1 MRLPHHSG
9 YLWRCSL
16 KIKGEKEKLCRLPIA
31 NMPFYIVYSKANCTT
46 NSLQACNKAVLLFG
60 VVLAKVKY
68 PATKIIR
75 YVENH
80 PEKKMGNMGS
90 RAACSLT
97 QETCTSTN
105 LPGARH
111 FSAKSNQIFRH
122 YSGVWTN
129 HCMQNILSHQ
139 VTKPYSSRMNSVLS
153 ASNGIIRGPV
163 ASSSI
168 I

>member
-16 KIKGEKEKLCRLPIA
+16 KIKGEKEKLSRLPMA

-80 PEKKMGNMGS
+80 PEKKRGTWAVEQPVRS
-90 RAACSLT
+90 RKRPVQVQT
-97 QETCTSTN
+97 Y
-105 LPGARH
+105 PGPD
-111 FSAKSNQIFRH
+111 IFLQRVIK
-122 YSGVWTN
+122 YF
-129 HCMQNILSHQ
+129 
-139 VTKPYSSRMNSVLS
+139 
-153 ASNGIIRGPV
+153 GIIQVCEPIIACKIFFHTKSLNHTPV
-163 ASSSI
+163 EWIACCQHPMASYEAQ
-168 I
+168 